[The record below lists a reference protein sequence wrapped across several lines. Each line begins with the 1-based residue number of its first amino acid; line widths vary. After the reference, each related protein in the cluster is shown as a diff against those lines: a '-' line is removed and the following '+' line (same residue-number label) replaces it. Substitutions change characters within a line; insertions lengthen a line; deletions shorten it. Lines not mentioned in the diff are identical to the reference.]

1 MSSLNSPE
9 IDWKNLSFGYLPT
22 DYNVR
27 CRFHNGKWGE
37 IEVSQSD
44 SINIHMAATCLHYG
58 QEIFEGLKAF
68 MGKDGKIRIFRLDEN
83 ARRIRESAKGILME
97 PVPEE
102 LFKEM
107 VKKVVELNKRFVP
120 PYGSGASLY
129 IRPIELGMTA
139 QVGVKP
145 ASDYLFMIFVTPVGP
160 YFKEGFKPT
169 NICIM
174 RDFDRVAP
182 KGTGRWKV
190 GGNYAAS
197 LDAGEK
203 AHELGYS
210 AVLYL
215 DPREK
220 KYVDECGP
228 ANFFAIKNGKYIT
241 PASESILPSVTNK
254 SLMELARDLGI
265 EVEARQIPV
274 EELSEIQEAGACGT
288 AAVASP
294 VAEIDDLDTGKKYIV
309 SNNGEAGPITTT
321 LYNKLRSI
329 QLGEEEDV
337 HGWNTIVE

>member
-1 MSSLNSPE
+1 MASNEL
-9 IDWKNLSFGYLPT
+9 DWANLSFGYLPT

-27 CRFHNGKWGE
+27 CYFRDGKWGS
-37 IEVSQSD
+37 IEESTSETVNLH
-44 SINIHMAATCLHYG
+44 IAATALHYG

-68 MGKDGKIRIFRLDEN
+68 RGADGKIRIFRLEEN
-83 ARRIRESAKGILME
+83 ARRIADSARGIMME

-102 LFKEM
+102 LFREM
-107 VKKVVELNKRFVP
+107 VLRVVKLNERFVP

-129 IRPIELGMTA
+129 IRPLEIGTSA

-145 ASDYLFMIFVTPVGP
+145 GKDYLFMILVTPVGP
-160 YFKEGFKPT
+160 YFKSGFKPT

-174 RDFDRVAP
+174 REFDRVAP

-197 LDAGEK
+197 LSAGEK
-203 AHELGYS
+203 AHSLGYS

-220 KYVDECGP
+220 KYLDECGP

-241 PASESILPSVTNK
+241 PASESILPSITND
-254 SLMELARDLGI
+254 SLQTLARDMGI
-265 EVEARQIPV
+265 EVEARHIPL
-274 EELSEIQEAGACGT
+274 EELAEVQEAAACGT

-294 VAEIDDLDTGKKYIV
+294 VGEIDDLDTGAKYVIARD
-309 SNNGEAGPITTT
+309 GQPGPVTTA
-321 LYNKLRSI
+321 LYNRLRAI
-329 QLGEEEDV
+329 QLGEYPDE
-337 HGWNTIVE
+337 HGWNTIL